1 MTREEIYNDIK
12 ETLGSVPGFI
22 AKLDDAQ
29 LEPTWEKTKKTFLSE
44 MSLGLKVNAL
54 AALGASFALECD
66 YWIEYHTQ
74 TARLAG
80 ASEENIEDVKELAG
94 FVTMWSKFLKGI
106 NYDFDKFKEES
117 TEAHQF
123 IASKMGG

>member
-29 LEPTWEKTKKTFLSE
+29 LEPMWEKTKKTFLSD

-54 AALGASFALECD
+54 VALGASYALECG
-66 YWIEYHTQ
+66 Y
-74 TARLAG
+74 
-80 ASEENIEDVKELAG
+80 
-94 FVTMWSKFLKGI
+94 
-106 NYDFDKFKEES
+106 
-117 TEAHQF
+117 
-123 IASKMGG
+123 